1 MSGRRRL
8 TAQGAERKQQLLDC
22 AATLF
27 AERGFADTRVI
38 DIVAAAGVAKGLFYW
53 YFENKDAVFAEL
65 VTSTR
70 SSLRLAQREGIDR
83 SLDPLSQLRQGT
95 EASVRF
101 MANHAHL
108 YALLQAEGPDQR
120 ISELLREG
128 TQVHAADTAT
138 LIQRGIAVGLVRDE
152 DPLLLAYGVL
162 GSVTWFCHFHR
173 TGRITESADDLATFV
188 GRYVVR
194 SVAADGVDESAT
206 VGLADIAR
214 PAAALGS

>member
-8 TAQGAERKQQLLDC
+8 TTQGVERKQQLLDC

-70 SSLRLAQREGIDR
+70 QSLRLAQRESIDR
-83 SLDPLSQLRQGT
+83 GLDPLSQLRQGT

-101 MANHAHL
+101 MAGHAHL

-138 LIQRGIAVGLVRDE
+138 LIQRGIAAGLVRDE

-173 TGRITESADDLATFV
+173 TGRITQSAEELATFV

-194 SVAADGVDESAT
+194 SVAAEGVDDSQT
-206 VGLADIAR
+206 VGLGEPPRA
-214 PAAALGS
+214 AAALGS